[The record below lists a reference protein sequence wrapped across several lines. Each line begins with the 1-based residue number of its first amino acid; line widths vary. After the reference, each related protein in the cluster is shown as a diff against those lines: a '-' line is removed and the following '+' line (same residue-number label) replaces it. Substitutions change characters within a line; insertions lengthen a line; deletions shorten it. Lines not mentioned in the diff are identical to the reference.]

1 MQPNSCYLLC
11 SDLNCAVSLT
21 EVYYPAVLSVFTFN
35 NCSFHLYHWLKGKES
50 EPDQLFDVL

>member
-1 MQPNSCYLLC
+1 MQPNSYVLC
-11 SDLNCAVSLT
+11 SDLNCSVSLI

-35 NCSFHLYHWLKGKES
+35 KCSFHLYHWLKGKES